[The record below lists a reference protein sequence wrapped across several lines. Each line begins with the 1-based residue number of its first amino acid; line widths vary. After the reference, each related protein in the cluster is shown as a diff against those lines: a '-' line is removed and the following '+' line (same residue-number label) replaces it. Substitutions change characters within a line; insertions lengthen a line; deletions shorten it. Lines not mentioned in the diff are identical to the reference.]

1 MARASSPNA
10 PRRCSNSSP
19 TEAGRPAPQPA
30 HAMTAFERAVAEFKA
45 AVAGTTAVRRFDD
58 ADVERVAGCAR
69 AMLDLIAA

>member
-1 MARASSPNA
+1 MARASLPNA
-10 PRRCSNSSP
+10 PRRYSNSSP

-45 AVAGTTAVRRFDD
+45 AGAGTPAVRRFDD
-58 ADVERVAGCAR
+58 ADLVRVAERAR